1 MHDPCLTTEHR
12 PLLAFPDAVAR
23 LVEGTSPIQG
33 IEYLGLGQAT
43 GRVLAREVRSTID
56 YPPFTNSAVDGFALS
71 APATAGSEFTIVGT
85 AWAGSPFLS
94 PVGPAECVR
103 ILTGASLPEG
113 TDAVIMQEEASIH
126 DRRVS
131 LNRAI
136 AADECVRRAGRDFT
150 AGQTVLS
157 AGHRLSALDIGLLA
171 AIGETEIEVLCRPRV
186 GILATGSELRPP
198 GQGLEAGQVYDSN
211 RFAVAAVLRGWGV
224 EVSDLGTCADDPEAL
239 SNTIGLAAGELDAL
253 ITIGGASVGDA
264 DHIMR
269 TFDRLG
275 EVTFWK
281 VAIKPGKPFA
291 FGRVGNCRLFGL
303 PGNPVSALVTLLQ
316 LVRPAMFRLMGTTA
330 EPPLRIT
337 AELTRPITKSNRRL
351 EFQRGF
357 VQPRTGRIPVVDAL
371 PGQDADRILSF
382 SAANCFIVL
391 PPDSPGADR
400 GDTVMIEPFACFF

>member
-1 MHDPCLTTEHR
+1 MLDPCLTGEHQ

-23 LVEGTSPIQG
+23 LLEGTPPVQG
-33 IEYLGLGQAT
+33 IEFLGLGQAA
-43 GRVLAREVRSTID
+43 GRVLAREVRSPID

-85 AWAGSPFLS
+85 SWAGSPYVS

-103 ILTGASLPEG
+103 ILTGAALPEG
-113 TDAVIMQEEASIH
+113 TDAVVMQEEASIQ
-126 DRRVS
+126 DRHVS
-131 LNRAI
+131 LTRAV

-157 AGHRLSALDIGLLA
+157 AGRRLSALDIGLLA
-171 AIGETEIEVLCRPRV
+171 AIGETELEVLRRPRV
-186 GILATGSELRPP
+186 GLLATGSELRPP
-198 GQGLEAGQVYDSN
+198 GQDLEAGQVYDSN
-211 RFAVAAVLRGWGV
+211 RFAVAAVLRGWGL
-224 EVSDLGTCADDPEAL
+224 EPSDLGTCADDPEAL
-239 SNTIGLAAGELDAL
+239 SQLIGLAASGLDAL

-269 TFDRLG
+269 TFDQLG
-275 EVTFWK
+275 EVAFWK

-291 FGRVGNCRLFGL
+291 FGRAGHCRLFGL

-316 LVRPAMFRLMGTTA
+316 LVRPALFNLMGTTA
-330 EPPLRIT
+330 EPPLRIP
-337 AELTRPITKSNRRL
+337 AELTRPITKGNRRL
-351 EFQRGF
+351 EFQRGL
-357 VQPRTGRIPVVDAL
+357 VQVRTGRMPIVDPL

-391 PPDSPGADR
+391 PPDSRGANR